1 MVSKRL
7 AVGAAGGLFWGV
19 IAAAVF
25 IGMFRGLL
33 PAPGEVPLPVAI
45 ALVLLYLPFLVASGI
60 ETAVGRASSGLTEI
74 VAITLASGTALGLF
88 VTGLIALARRFGA
101 SEVRAR

>member
-1 MVSKRL
+1 VVKRL
-7 AVGAAGGLFWGV
+7 AVGAAGGLLWGV
-19 IAAAVF
+19 VAATVF

-33 PAPGEVPLPVAI
+33 PAPGQVPLPFAI

-60 ETAVGRASSGLTEI
+60 ETAVGRSSSGLTEI
-74 VAITLASGTALGLF
+74 VAVTLASGTALGLF

-101 SEVRAR
+101 PQVRAR